1 MANVLADRSMITLDR
16 YLRTAQPR
24 IEPGLIVT
32 LEQVALAV
40 KRIAYELAGAAL
52 KGELGS
58 SGAINVQG
66 EVVEKLDTWSNNVF
80 LETFADGGPV
90 CTLIS
95 EELEEPRHV
104 GMQHPRECYTL
115 LFDPLDGSSNTD
127 VNGSLGTIFAVRPR
141 KPGHGRDVVDAL
153 GPGSEQVAAGYA
165 LYGPS
170 TVLVFTA
177 GDGVNAFVLER
188 EIGEFVLWREK
199 IKMPERGKT
208 YAVNQAN
215 AAKWHPGA
223 RALVERLTGPKDKG
237 GGYSLRYCG
246 AFVGD
251 FHRCL
256 LTGGIFFYPGE
267 VNAGGKS
274 TGKLRLMYEVAPL
287 SMLAEQAGGAG
298 STGHGRVL
306 DFVPDSIHERV
317 PVYIGS
323 AEEVALAEKLKV
335 EGG

>member
-1 MANVLADRSMITLDR
+1 MVNPSADASMITLDR
-16 YLRTAQPR
+16 YLRASSPR
-24 IEPGLIVT
+24 IEQGMILT

-40 KRIAYELAGAAL
+40 KRISNQLACAAL
-52 KGELGS
+52 RGELGS

-66 EVVEKLDTWSNNVF
+66 EEVEKLDTWSNNVF
-80 LETFADGGPV
+80 LDTFAGGSPV

-95 EELEEPRHV
+95 EEMEEPRHLKLHR
-104 GMQHPRECYTL
+104 GRDSYAMLY
-115 LFDPLDGSSNTD
+115 DPLDGSSNTD
-127 VNGSLGTIFAVRPR
+127 VNGSLGTIFAIRRR
-141 KPGHGRDVVDAL
+141 KSGHGDGVEDLL
-153 GPGSEQVAAGYA
+153 GPGSAQIAAGYA
-165 LYGPS
+165 LYGPA
-170 TVLVFTA
+170 TMLVWTA

-199 IKMPERGKT
+199 IRMPEWGKT

-215 AAKWHPGA
+215 AARWHPGA
-223 RALVERLTGPKDKG
+223 RALLERLTGPKDRG

-256 LTGGIFFYPGE
+256 LSGGIFLYPGE
-267 VNAGGKS
+267 VSAGGKS
-274 TGKLRLMYEVAPL
+274 AGKLRLMYEVAPM

-298 STGHGRVL
+298 STGKQRVL
-306 DFVPDSIHERV
+306 DFVPGGIHERV

-323 AEEVALAEKLKV
+323 AMEVALAEQLKA

>member
-95 EELEEPRHV
+95 EELEEPRHI

-127 VNGSLGTIFAVRPR
+127 VNGSLGTIFAVRR
-141 KPGHGRDVVDAL
+141 HKPGHGFDDDERRHLAAGEHVVADRQFPVHEMVGDPL
-153 GPGSEQVAAGYA
+153 VHTLVAAA
-165 LYGPS
+165 Q
-170 TVLVFTA
+170 
-177 GDGVNAFVLER
+177 ER
-188 EIGEFVLWREK
+188 E
-199 IKMPERGKT
+199 P
-208 YAVNQAN
+208 
-215 AAKWHPGA
+215 
-223 RALVERLTGPKDKG
+223 
-237 GGYSLRYCG
+237 S
-246 AFVGD
+246 
-251 FHRCL
+251 
-256 LTGGIFFYPGE
+256 
-267 VNAGGKS
+267 
-274 TGKLRLMYEVAPL
+274 
-287 SMLAEQAGGAG
+287 
-298 STGHGRVL
+298 GR
-306 DFVPDSIHERV
+306 
-317 PVYIGS
+317 
-323 AEEVALAEKLKV
+323 
-335 EGG
+335 